1 MSDVD
6 VGSDMYCE
14 VFVVVHE
21 LKDAADETK
30 TQHVVMMMMMS
41 VTATMCPKAGDIV
54 VVSDLPRM
62 QSLELTVAMRV
73 YPVLLFVIGRVSSW
87 SSWSRC
93 SLRWRR

>member
-1 MSDVD
+1 
-6 VGSDMYCE
+6 MYCE

-30 TQHVVMMMMMS
+30 TQHVVMMMMMMMS

-62 QSLELTVAMRV
+62 QSLELIVTMRV
-73 YPVLLFVIGRVSSW
+73 YPVLLFVRGRVSSW

-93 SLRWRR
+93 SLRWLR